1 MKLTKKNISIILN
14 IAIVILE
21 IWAFIVTIV
30 VSGKLTPS
38 FYTEESNFLAMVSSA
53 LFVFFTLFKK
63 EVPKW
68 VSYLKYMA
76 TIGLVL
82 TILVVIFI
90 LCPENG
96 NNFAFMLF
104 YKSLV
109 VHHFLAPIISFITF
123 VFFDGVKFSTIKD
136 NFIGMIFTLVYG
148 FIIMPLNIMKMIEGP
163 YPFLMVY
170 KQPVWKSILWVVFLL
185 SFAYAIGYIIR
196 KLQCRVNK

>member
-1 MKLTKKNISIILN
+1 MKLTKRNISLFLN
-14 IAIVILE
+14 ICIVIME
-21 IWAFIVTIV
+21 IIAFIVTV
-30 VSGKLTPS
+30 KVSGKLTPS

-53 LFVFFTLFKK
+53 LFVFFALFKK
-63 EVPKW
+63 EIPKW

-96 NNFAFMLF
+96 NNFGFMLF
-104 YKSLV
+104 YKSLL

-123 VFFDGVKFSTIKD
+123 VFFDGVKFETIKD
-136 NFIGMIFTLVYG
+136 NFIGMIFTLIYG
-148 FIIMPLNIMKMIEGP
+148 VIIMPLNILKYIEGP

-170 KQPVWKSILWVVFLL
+170 QQPVWKSILWVVFLL
-185 SFAYAIGYIIR
+185 SFAYAIGYVIR
-196 KLQCRVNK
+196 KLQCKVNK

>member
-1 MKLTKKNISIILN
+1 MKITRRNISIFLN
-14 IAIVILE
+14 VTLVILE
-21 IWAFIVTIV
+21 IWAFIVTIA

-38 FYTEESNFLAMVSSA
+38 YYTEESNFLAMISSS
-53 LFVFFTLFKK
+53 LFVYFALTKK
-63 EVPKW
+63 NIPKW

-82 TILVVIFI
+82 TILVVVFI

-96 NNFAFMLF
+96 NNYTFMLF

-123 VFFDGVKFSTIKD
+123 VFFDGVKFTTIKD
-136 NFIGMIFTLVYG
+136 NFIGMIFTLIYG
-148 FIIMPLNIMKMIEGP
+148 FIIIPLNIMKVLEGP

-170 KQPVWKSILWVVFLL
+170 KQPVWKSILWVVFLF

-196 KLQCRVNK
+196 KLQCKLNK